1 MKYEHWIKDEL
12 GTGGKSWLWVWIE
25 LGDSLIVYLEVCQFH
40 NVLLTA
46 KAEKSVKAKIVY
58 IGKDITTKV
67 SFKIKKDSI
76 IN

>member
-1 MKYEHWIKDEL
+1 MNLEQVEKVGSECEL
-12 GTGGKSWLWVWIE
+12 NWW
-25 LGDSLIVYLEVCQFH
+25 GDSLIVYLEVYQFH